1 MKKVKKIITGFL
13 TVFLFMAMVLP
24 MTTVKAS
31 EEKEVAEKRMY
42 TVTFRAGNVA
52 SFDTD
57 KITVSDG
64 MEVTK
69 NYIKVKVAKGD
80 TLALTVPDWESD
92 ARLTS
97 WFSNCLHYEKEAA
110 YGLKAFSGVVGTAVE
125 RNTEYVLDYKRLINP
140 VSYTVSFVDSQ
151 TKEQI
156 AAPQIIYGNAE
167 ETITVL
173 PVTVSDYTPTESR
186 KTLKLEKG
194 KENTATFEYCYTGTV
209 ETITST
215 VTNVVPG
222 TTRTETVVNEV
233 EETVIVPGTA
243 QPSGFTANVVNN
255 ASNTANNRANG
266 GGNALN
272 TPAGNIANNVADN
285 SANNAAD
292 NAVNAP
298 ADENEDQTV
307 DDGNVEIP
315 EEQTPLVDGDENDGV
330 VDIEESVTPLANTAE
345 DESTVSGD
353 VDGKDADLA
362 AQEIDAASV
371 PVAVPVIGG
380 IAAVFVVGLIVFLI
394 YKNRKRSK

>member
-13 TVFLFMAMVLP
+13 MVFIFMAMVLP

-31 EEKEVAEKRMY
+31 EEKEVVEKRMY
-42 TVTFRAGNVA
+42 TVTFRAGNIA
-52 SFDTD
+52 CFDID
-57 KITVSDG
+57 KITVSEG

-80 TLALTVPDWESD
+80 TLAFTVPGWESD
-92 ARLTS
+92 AGLTS

-125 RNTEYVLDYKRLINP
+125 RNTEYVLDYKRLIDP
-140 VSYTVSFVDSQ
+140 VSYTVSFIDSQ

-167 ETITVL
+167 ETIMVT
-173 PVTVSDYTPTESR
+173 PVTVSDYTPTESS
-186 KTLKLEKG
+186 KIIKLEKG
-194 KENTATFEYCYTGTV
+194 KENTATFEYRYTGAV

-222 TTRTETVVNEV
+222 TTRTETVVSEV
-233 EETVIVPGTA
+233 EETVIVPGTS
-243 QPSGFTANVVNN
+243 QPTGFTANVVNN
-255 ASNTANNRANG
+255 ASNAVNAPV
-266 GGNALN
+266 GN
-272 TPAGNIANNVADN
+272 TANNVADN
-285 SANNAAD
+285 NANNAAD

-298 ADENEDQTV
+298 ADDNEDQTV
-307 DDGNVEIP
+307 DDSNVEIP

-330 VDIEESVTPLANTAE
+330 VDIEESETPLSNTAE

-353 VDGKDADLA
+353 VDGNDADLA

-380 IAAVFVVGLIVFLI
+380 IAAVFIGGLIAFLV

>member
-13 TVFLFMAMVLP
+13 TVFIFMALVLP

-31 EEKEVAEKRMY
+31 EEKEVVEKRMY
-42 TVTFRAGNVA
+42 TVTFRAGNIA
-52 SFDTD
+52 CFDID
-57 KITVSDG
+57 KITVSEG

-80 TLALTVPDWESD
+80 TLAFTVPGWESD

-125 RNTEYVLDYKRLINP
+125 RNTEYVLDYRRLIDP
-140 VSYTVSFVDSQ
+140 VSYTVSFIDSQ

-167 ETITVL
+167 ETIMVT
-173 PVTVSDYTPTESR
+173 PVTVSDYTPTESS
-186 KTLKLEKG
+186 KIIKLEKG
-194 KENTATFEYCYTGTV
+194 KENTATFEYRYTGAV

-222 TTRTETVVNEV
+222 TTRTETVVSEV
-233 EETVIVPGTA
+233 EETVIVPGTS
-243 QPSGFTANVVNN
+243 QPTGFTANVVNN
-255 ASNTANNRANG
+255 ASNAVNAPV
-266 GGNALN
+266 GN
-272 TPAGNIANNVADN
+272 TANNVADN
-285 SANNAAD
+285 NANNAAD

-298 ADENEDQTV
+298 ADDNEDQTV
-307 DDGNVEIP
+307 DDSNVEIP

-330 VDIEESVTPLANTAE
+330 VDIEESETPLSNTAE

-353 VDGKDADLA
+353 VDGNDADLA

-380 IAAVFVVGLIVFLI
+380 IAAVFIAGLIAFLV

>member
-13 TVFLFMAMVLP
+13 MVFIFMAMVLP

-42 TVTFRAGNVA
+42 TVIFRAGNVA
-52 SFDTD
+52 SIDTD

-80 TLALTVPDWESD
+80 TLAFTVPGWESD
-92 ARLTS
+92 AGLTS
-97 WFSNCLHYEKEAA
+97 WFSNCLHYEKEAV
-110 YGLKAFSGVVGTAVE
+110 YGLKAFSGIVGTAVE
-125 RNTEYVLDYKRLINP
+125 RNTEYVLDYKRLIDP
-140 VSYTVSFVDSQ
+140 VSYTVSFIDSK

-156 AAPQIIYGNAE
+156 ATPQIIYGNAE
-167 ETITVL
+167 ETIMVT
-173 PVTVSDYTPTESR
+173 PVTVSDYTPTESS

-194 KENTATFEYCYTGTV
+194 KANTATFEYRYIGSV
-209 ETITST
+209 EMITST

-243 QPSGFTANVVNN
+243 RQTGFTANVVNN
-255 ASNTANNRANG
+255 ASNAV
-266 GGNALN
+266 NA
-272 TPAGNIANNVADN
+272 PVGNIANNVADN
-285 SANNAAD
+285 NANNAAD

-298 ADENEDQTV
+298 ADDNEDQTV
-307 DDGNVEIP
+307 DDSNVEIP
-315 EEQTPLVDGDENDGV
+315 EEQTPLVDGDGNDGV
-330 VDIEESVTPLANTAE
+330 VDIEESETPLANTAE
-345 DESTVSGD
+345 DENTVSGD
-353 VDGKDADLA
+353 VDGNDADLA
-362 AQEIDAASV
+362 AQEKDAASV

-380 IAAVFVVGLIVFLI
+380 IAAVFIAALIAFLV

>member
-13 TVFLFMAMVLP
+13 TVFIFMALVLP

-31 EEKEVAEKRMY
+31 EEKEVVEKRMY
-42 TVTFRAGNVA
+42 TVTFRAGNIA
-52 SFDTD
+52 CFDID
-57 KITVSDG
+57 KITVSEG

-80 TLALTVPDWESD
+80 TLAFTVPGWESD

-110 YGLKAFSGVVGTAVE
+110 YGLKAFNGVVGTAVE
-125 RNTEYVLDYKRLINP
+125 RNTEYVLDYKRLIDP
-140 VSYTVSFVDSQ
+140 VSYTVSFIDSQ

-156 AAPQIIYGNAE
+156 AAPQITYGNAE
-167 ETITVL
+167 ETITVI
-173 PVTVSDYTPTESR
+173 PVTVPDYTPTESS
-186 KTLKLEKG
+186 KIIKLEKG
-194 KENTATFEYCYTGTV
+194 KGNTATFEYRYTGAV

-233 EETVIVPGTA
+233 EETVIVPGTS
-243 QPSGFTANVVNN
+243 QPTGFTANVVNN
-255 ASNTANNRANG
+255 ASNAVNAPV
-266 GGNALN
+266 GN
-272 TPAGNIANNVADN
+272 T
-285 SANNAAD
+285 ANNAAD

-298 ADENEDQTV
+298 ADDNEDQTV
-307 DDGNVEIP
+307 DDSNVEIP
-315 EEQTPLVDGDENDGV
+315 EEQTPLVDGDGNDGA
-330 VDIEESVTPLANTAE
+330 VDIEESETPLANTAE
-345 DESTVSGD
+345 DASTASGD
-353 VDGKDADLA
+353 VNGNDADLA

-380 IAAVFVVGLIVFLI
+380 ITAVFVVGLIVFLI
-394 YKNRKRSK
+394 YKNRKKSK

>member
-13 TVFLFMAMVLP
+13 TVFIFMALVLP

-31 EEKEVAEKRMY
+31 EEKEVVEKRMY
-42 TVTFRAGNVA
+42 TVTFRAGNIA
-52 SFDTD
+52 CFDID
-57 KITVSDG
+57 KITVSEG

-80 TLALTVPDWESD
+80 TLAFTVPGWESD

-110 YGLKAFSGVVGTAVE
+110 YGLKAFNGVVGTVVE
-125 RNTEYVLDYKRLINP
+125 RNTEYVLDYKRLIDP
-140 VSYTVSFVDSQ
+140 VSYTVSFIDSQ

-156 AAPQIIYGNAE
+156 AAPQITYGNAE
-167 ETITVL
+167 ETITVI
-173 PVTVSDYTPTESR
+173 PVTVPDYTPTESS
-186 KTLKLEKG
+186 KIIKLEKG
-194 KENTATFEYCYTGTV
+194 KENTATFEYRYTGAV

-233 EETVIVPGTA
+233 EETVIVLGTS
-243 QPSGFTANVVNN
+243 QPTGFTANVVNN
-255 ASNTANNRANG
+255 ASNAVNAPV
-266 GGNALN
+266 GN
-272 TPAGNIANNVADN
+272 T
-285 SANNAAD
+285 ANNAAD

-298 ADENEDQTV
+298 ADDNEDQTV
-307 DDGNVEIP
+307 DDSNVEIP
-315 EEQTPLVDGDENDGV
+315 EEQTPLVDGDGNDGA
-330 VDIEESVTPLANTAE
+330 VDIEESETPLANTAE
-345 DESTVSGD
+345 DASTASGD
-353 VDGKDADLA
+353 VNGNDADLA
-362 AQEIDAASV
+362 AQEIDAAYV

-380 IAAVFVVGLIVFLI
+380 IAAVFIAGLIAFLV

>member
-13 TVFLFMAMVLP
+13 TVFIFMALVLP

-31 EEKEVAEKRMY
+31 EEKEAVGKRMY
-42 TVTFRAGNVA
+42 TVTFRAGNIA
-52 SFDTD
+52 CFDID
-57 KITVSDG
+57 KITVSEG

-69 NYIKVKVAKGD
+69 NYIKVKVVKGD
-80 TLALTVPDWESD
+80 TLAFTVPGWESD

-110 YGLKAFSGVVGTAVE
+110 YGLKAFNGVVGTAVE

-140 VSYTVSFVDSQ
+140 VSYTVSFIDSQ

-156 AAPQIIYGNAE
+156 AAPQITYGNAE
-167 ETITVL
+167 ETITVI
-173 PVTVSDYTPTESR
+173 PVTVPDYTPTESS
-186 KTLKLEKG
+186 KIIKLEKG
-194 KENTATFEYCYTGTV
+194 KENTATFEYRYTGAV

-233 EETVIVPGTA
+233 EETVIVPGTS
-243 QPSGFTANVVNN
+243 QPTGFTANVVNN
-255 ASNTANNRANG
+255 ASNAVNAPV
-266 GGNALN
+266 GN
-272 TPAGNIANNVADN
+272 T
-285 SANNAAD
+285 ANNAAD

-298 ADENEDQTV
+298 ADDNEDQTV
-307 DDGNVEIP
+307 DDSNVEIP
-315 EEQTPLVDGDENDGV
+315 EEQTPLVDGDGNDGA
-330 VDIEESVTPLANTAE
+330 VDIEESETPLANTAE
-345 DESTVSGD
+345 DASTASGD
-353 VDGKDADLA
+353 VNGNDADLA

-380 IAAVFVVGLIVFLI
+380 ITAVFVVGLIVFLI
-394 YKNRKRSK
+394 YKNRKKSK

>member
-42 TVTFRAGNVA
+42 TVTFRAGNIA
-52 SFDTD
+52 CFDTD

-80 TLALTVPDWESD
+80 TLAFTVPDWESD

-110 YGLKAFSGVVGTAVE
+110 YGLKAFNGVVGTAVE
-125 RNTEYVLDYKRLINP
+125 RNTEYVLDYKRLIDP
-140 VSYTVSFVDSQ
+140 VSYTVSFIDSQ

-156 AAPQIIYGNAE
+156 ATPQIIYGNAE
-167 ETITVL
+167 ETITVI
-173 PVTVSDYTPTESR
+173 PVTVSDYTPTESS
-186 KTLKLEKG
+186 KIIKLEKG
-194 KENTATFEYCYTGTV
+194 KENTATFEYRYTGAV

-233 EETVIVPGTA
+233 EETVIVPGTS
-243 QPSGFTANVVNN
+243 QPTGFTANVVNN
-255 ASNTANNRANG
+255 ASNAVNAPV
-266 GGNALN
+266 GN
-272 TPAGNIANNVADN
+272 TANNVADN
-285 SANNAAD
+285 NANNAAD

-298 ADENEDQTV
+298 ADDNEDQTV
-307 DDGNVEIP
+307 DDSNVEIP
-315 EEQTPLVDGDENDGV
+315 EEQTPLVDGDGNDGV
-330 VDIEESVTPLANTAE
+330 VDIEESETPLANTAE
-345 DESTVSGD
+345 DASTASGD
-353 VDGKDADLA
+353 VDGNDADLA

-380 IAAVFVVGLIVFLI
+380 ITAVFVVGLIVFLI
-394 YKNRKRSK
+394 YKNRKKSK

>member
-13 TVFLFMAMVLP
+13 MVFIFMALVLP

-31 EEKEVAEKRMY
+31 EEKEAVEKRMY

-80 TLALTVPDWESD
+80 TLAFTVPGWESD

-125 RNTEYVLDYKRLINP
+125 RNTEYVLDYKRLIDP
-140 VSYTVSFVDSQ
+140 VSYTVSFIDSQ

-167 ETITVL
+167 ETIMVT
-173 PVTVSDYTPTESR
+173 PVTVSDYTPTESS
-186 KTLKLEKG
+186 KIIKLEKG
-194 KENTATFEYCYTGTV
+194 KENTATFEYRYTGAV

-222 TTRTETVVNEV
+222 TTRTETVVSEV
-233 EETVIVPGTA
+233 EETVIVPGTS
-243 QPSGFTANVVNN
+243 QPTGFTANVVNN
-255 ASNTANNRANG
+255 ASNAVNAPV
-266 GGNALN
+266 GN
-272 TPAGNIANNVADN
+272 TANNVADN
-285 SANNAAD
+285 NANNAAD

-298 ADENEDQTV
+298 ADDNEDQTV
-307 DDGNVEIP
+307 DDSNVEIP

-330 VDIEESVTPLANTAE
+330 VDIEESETPLSNTAE

-353 VDGKDADLA
+353 VDGNDADLA

-380 IAAVFVVGLIVFLI
+380 IAAVFIGGLIAFLV

>member
-13 TVFLFMAMVLP
+13 TVFIFMALVLP

-31 EEKEVAEKRMY
+31 EKKEAVEKRMY
-42 TVTFRAGNVA
+42 TVTFRAGNIA
-52 SFDTD
+52 CFDID
-57 KITVSDG
+57 KITVSEG

-80 TLALTVPDWESD
+80 TLAFTVPGWESD
-92 ARLTS
+92 AGLTS

-110 YGLKAFSGVVGTAVE
+110 YGLKDFNGVVGTAVE
-125 RNTEYVLDYKRLINP
+125 RNTEYVLDYKRLIDP
-140 VSYTVSFVDSQ
+140 VSYTVSFIDSQ

-156 AAPQIIYGNAE
+156 ATPQIIYGNAE
-167 ETITVL
+167 ETITVI
-173 PVTVSDYTPTESR
+173 PVTVSDYTPTESS
-186 KTLKLEKG
+186 KIIKLEKG
-194 KENTATFEYCYTGTV
+194 KENTATFEYRYTGAV

-233 EETVIVPGTA
+233 EETVIVPGTS
-243 QPSGFTANVVNN
+243 QPTGFTANVVNN
-255 ASNTANNRANG
+255 ASNAVNAPV
-266 GGNALN
+266 GN
-272 TPAGNIANNVADN
+272 TANNVADN
-285 SANNAAD
+285 NANNAAD

-298 ADENEDQTV
+298 ADDNEDQTV
-307 DDGNVEIP
+307 DDSNVEIP
-315 EEQTPLVDGDENDGV
+315 EEQTPLVDGDGNDGV
-330 VDIEESVTPLANTAE
+330 VDIEESETPLSNTAE

-380 IAAVFVVGLIVFLI
+380 ITAVFVVGLIVFLI
-394 YKNRKRSK
+394 YKNRKKSK

>member
-13 TVFLFMAMVLP
+13 TVFFFMALVLP

-31 EEKEVAEKRMY
+31 EEKEAVEKRMY
-42 TVTFRAGNVA
+42 TVTFRAGNIA
-52 SFDTD
+52 CFDID
-57 KITVSDG
+57 KITVSEG

-80 TLALTVPDWESD
+80 TLAFTVPGWESD

-110 YGLKAFSGVVGTAVE
+110 YGLKAFNGVVGTAVE
-125 RNTEYVLDYKRLINP
+125 RNTEYVLDYKRLIDP
-140 VSYTVSFVDSQ
+140 VSYTVSFIDSQ

-156 AAPQIIYGNAE
+156 AAPQITYGNAE
-167 ETITVL
+167 ETITVI
-173 PVTVSDYTPTESR
+173 PVTVPDYTPVESS
-186 KTLKLEKG
+186 KIIKLEKG
-194 KENTATFEYCYTGTV
+194 KENTAAFEYRYTGAV

-222 TTRTETVVNEV
+222 TTRTETVVSEV
-233 EETVIVPGTA
+233 EKMVIVPGAA
-243 QPSGFTANVVNN
+243 QPSGVTANVVNN
-255 ASNTANNRANG
+255 ASNTADNRVNG
-266 GGNALN
+266 GGNTAD
-272 TPAGNIANNVADN
+272 TPAGNPVDNSTNNEVDNVA
-285 SANNAAD
+285 
-292 NAVNAP
+292 NAP
-298 ADENEDQTV
+298 ADENEDQTA
-307 DDGNVEIP
+307 DEGNIEIP
-315 EEQTPLVDGDENDGV
+315 EEQ
-330 VDIEESVTPLANTAE
+330 TPLANTAE

-362 AQEIDAASV
+362 AQEIDVASV

-380 IAAVFVVGLIVFLI
+380 IAAVFIAGLIVFLV

>member
-13 TVFLFMAMVLP
+13 MVFIFMAMVLP

-52 SFDTD
+52 SIDTD

-80 TLALTVPDWESD
+80 TLAFTVPGWESD
-92 ARLTS
+92 AGLTS
-97 WFSNCLHYEKEAA
+97 WFSNCLHYEKEAV
-110 YGLKAFSGVVGTAVE
+110 YGLKAFSGIVGTAVE
-125 RNTEYVLDYKRLINP
+125 RNTEYVLDYKRLIDP
-140 VSYTVSFVDSQ
+140 VSYTVSFIDSK

-156 AAPQIIYGNAE
+156 ATPQIIYGNAE
-167 ETITVL
+167 ETIMVT
-173 PVTVSDYTPTESR
+173 PVTVSDYTPTESS

-194 KENTATFEYCYTGTV
+194 KANTATFEYRYIGSV
-209 ETITST
+209 EMITST

-243 QPSGFTANVVNN
+243 RQTGFTANVVNN
-255 ASNTANNRANG
+255 ASNAVNAPV
-266 GGNALN
+266 GN
-272 TPAGNIANNVADN
+272 TANNVADN
-285 SANNAAD
+285 NANNAAD

-298 ADENEDQTV
+298 ADDNEDQTV
-307 DDGNVEIP
+307 DDSNVEIP
-315 EEQTPLVDGDENDGV
+315 EEQTPLVDGDGNDGV
-330 VDIEESVTPLANTAE
+330 VDIEESETPLANTAE
-345 DESTVSGD
+345 DENTVSGD
-353 VDGKDADLA
+353 VDGNDADLA
-362 AQEIDAASV
+362 AQEKDAASV

-380 IAAVFVVGLIVFLI
+380 IAAVFIAALIAFLV

>member
-13 TVFLFMAMVLP
+13 TVFIFMALVLP

-31 EEKEVAEKRMY
+31 EEKEAVEKRMY
-42 TVTFRAGNVA
+42 TVTFRAGNIA
-52 SFDTD
+52 CFDID
-57 KITVSDG
+57 KITVSEG

-80 TLALTVPDWESD
+80 TLAFTVPGWESD

-110 YGLKAFSGVVGTAVE
+110 YGLKAFNGVVGTAVE
-125 RNTEYVLDYKRLINP
+125 RNTEYVLDYKRLIDP
-140 VSYTVSFVDSQ
+140 VSYTVSFIDSQ

-156 AAPQIIYGNAE
+156 AAPQITYGNAE
-167 ETITVL
+167 ETITVI
-173 PVTVSDYTPTESR
+173 PVTVPDYTPVESS
-186 KTLKLEKG
+186 KIIKLEKG
-194 KENTATFEYCYTGTV
+194 KENTATFEYRYTGAV

-233 EETVIVPGTA
+233 EETVIVPGTS
-243 QPSGFTANVVNN
+243 QPTGFTANVVNN
-255 ASNTANNRANG
+255 ASNAVNAPV
-266 GGNALN
+266 GN
-272 TPAGNIANNVADN
+272 TANNVADN
-285 SANNAAD
+285 NANNAS

-298 ADENEDQTV
+298 ADDNEDQTV
-307 DDGNVEIP
+307 DDSNVEIP
-315 EEQTPLVDGDENDGV
+315 EEQTPLVDGDGNDGV
-330 VDIEESVTPLANTAE
+330 VAIEESETPLANTAE
-345 DESTVSGD
+345 DASTASGD
-353 VDGKDADLA
+353 VNGKDADLA

-380 IAAVFVVGLIVFLI
+380 ITAVFVVGLIVFLI
-394 YKNRKRSK
+394 YKNRKKSK

>member
-42 TVTFRAGNVA
+42 TVTFRAGNIA
-52 SFDTD
+52 CFDTD

-80 TLALTVPDWESD
+80 TLAFTVPDWESD

-110 YGLKAFSGVVGTAVE
+110 YGLKAFNGVVGTAVE
-125 RNTEYVLDYKRLINP
+125 RNTEYVLDYKRLIDP
-140 VSYTVSFVDSQ
+140 VSYTVSFIDSQ

-156 AAPQIIYGNAE
+156 ATPQIIYGNAE
-167 ETITVL
+167 ETITVI
-173 PVTVSDYTPTESR
+173 PVTVSDYTPTESS

-194 KENTATFEYCYTGTV
+194 KENAATFEYHYTGAV

-233 EETVIVPGTA
+233 EETVIVPGTS
-243 QPSGFTANVVNN
+243 QPTGFTANVVNN
-255 ASNTANNRANG
+255 ASNAVNAPV
-266 GGNALN
+266 GN
-272 TPAGNIANNVADN
+272 TANNVADN
-285 SANNAAD
+285 NANNAAD

-298 ADENEDQTV
+298 ADDNEDQTV
-307 DDGNVEIP
+307 DDSNVEIP
-315 EEQTPLVDGDENDGV
+315 EEQTPLVDGDGNDGV
-330 VDIEESVTPLANTAE
+330 VDIEESETPLANTAE
-345 DESTVSGD
+345 DENTVSGD
-353 VDGKDADLA
+353 VDGNDADLA

-380 IAAVFVVGLIVFLI
+380 IAAVFIAGLIAFLV

>member
-13 TVFLFMAMVLP
+13 MVFIFMAMVLP

-52 SFDTD
+52 SIDTD

-80 TLALTVPDWESD
+80 TLAFTVPGWESD
-92 ARLTS
+92 AGLTS

-110 YGLKAFSGVVGTAVE
+110 YGLKAFSGIVGTAVE
-125 RNTEYVLDYKRLINP
+125 RNTEYVLDYKRLIDP
-140 VSYTVSFVDSQ
+140 VSYTVSFIDSK

-156 AAPQIIYGNAE
+156 ATPQIIYGNAE
-167 ETITVL
+167 ETIMVT
-173 PVTVSDYTPTESR
+173 PVTVSDYTPTESS

-194 KENTATFEYCYTGTV
+194 KANTATFEYRYIGSV

-243 QPSGFTANVVNN
+243 RQTGFTANVVNN
-255 ASNTANNRANG
+255 ASNAVNAPV
-266 GGNALN
+266 GN
-272 TPAGNIANNVADN
+272 TANNVADN
-285 SANNAAD
+285 NANNAAD

-298 ADENEDQTV
+298 ADDNEDQTV
-307 DDGNVEIP
+307 DDSNVEIP
-315 EEQTPLVDGDENDGV
+315 EEQTPLVDGDGNDGV
-330 VDIEESVTPLANTAE
+330 VDIEESETPLANTAE
-345 DESTVSGD
+345 DENTVSGD
-353 VDGKDADLA
+353 VDGNDADLA

-380 IAAVFVVGLIVFLI
+380 ITAVFIAGLIAFLV

>member
-13 TVFLFMAMVLP
+13 MVFIFMAMVLP

-31 EEKEVAEKRMY
+31 EEKEAVEKRMY

-52 SFDTD
+52 SFDID

-80 TLALTVPDWESD
+80 TLAFTVPGWESD
-92 ARLTS
+92 AGLTS

-125 RNTEYVLDYKRLINP
+125 RNTEYVLDYKRLIDP
-140 VSYTVSFVDSQ
+140 VSYTVSFIDSQ

-156 AAPQIIYGNAE
+156 AAPQITYGNAE
-167 ETITVL
+167 ETITVI
-173 PVTVSDYTPTESR
+173 PVTVPDYTPVESS
-186 KTLKLEKG
+186 KIIKLEKG
-194 KENTATFEYCYTGTV
+194 KENTATFEYRYTGAV

-233 EETVIVPGTA
+233 EETVIVPGTS
-243 QPSGFTANVVNN
+243 QPTGFTANVVNN
-255 ASNTANNRANG
+255 ASNAVNAPV
-266 GGNALN
+266 GN
-272 TPAGNIANNVADN
+272 TANNVADN
-285 SANNAAD
+285 NANNAAD

-298 ADENEDQTV
+298 ADDNEDQNV
-307 DDGNVEIP
+307 DNGNVEIP

-330 VDIEESVTPLANTAE
+330 VDIEESETPLSNTAE

-353 VDGKDADLA
+353 VDGNDADLA

-380 IAAVFVVGLIVFLI
+380 IAAVFIAGLIAFLV

>member
-13 TVFLFMAMVLP
+13 TVFIFMALVLP

-31 EEKEVAEKRMY
+31 EEKEVVEKRMY
-42 TVTFRAGNVA
+42 TVTFRAGNIA
-52 SFDTD
+52 CFDID
-57 KITVSDG
+57 KITVSEG

-80 TLALTVPDWESD
+80 TLAFTVPSWESD

-110 YGLKAFSGVVGTAVE
+110 YGLKAFNGVVGTVVE
-125 RNTEYVLDYKRLINP
+125 RNTEYVLDYKRLIDP
-140 VSYTVSFVDSQ
+140 VSYTVSFIDSQ

-156 AAPQIIYGNAE
+156 AAPQITYGNAE
-167 ETITVL
+167 ETITVI
-173 PVTVSDYTPTESR
+173 PVTVPDYTPTESS
-186 KTLKLEKG
+186 KIIKLEKG
-194 KENTATFEYCYTGTV
+194 KENTATFEYRYTGAV

-233 EETVIVPGTA
+233 EETVIVPGTS
-243 QPSGFTANVVNN
+243 QPTGFTANVVNN
-255 ASNTANNRANG
+255 ASNAVNAPV
-266 GGNALN
+266 GN
-272 TPAGNIANNVADN
+272 T
-285 SANNAAD
+285 ANNAAD

-298 ADENEDQTV
+298 ADDNEDQTV
-307 DDGNVEIP
+307 DDSNVEIP
-315 EEQTPLVDGDENDGV
+315 EEQTPLVDGDGNDGA
-330 VDIEESVTPLANTAE
+330 VDIEESETPLANTAE
-345 DESTVSGD
+345 DASTASGD
-353 VDGKDADLA
+353 VNGNDADLA

-380 IAAVFVVGLIVFLI
+380 ITAVFVVGLIVFLI
-394 YKNRKRSK
+394 YKNRKKSK

>member
-13 TVFLFMAMVLP
+13 TVFIFMALVLP

-31 EEKEVAEKRMY
+31 EKKEAVEKRMY
-42 TVTFRAGNVA
+42 TVTFRAGNIA
-52 SFDTD
+52 CFDID
-57 KITVSDG
+57 KITVSEG

-80 TLALTVPDWESD
+80 TLAFTVPGWESD

-110 YGLKAFSGVVGTAVE
+110 YGLKDFNDVVGTAVE
-125 RNTEYVLDYKRLINP
+125 RNTEYVLDYKRLIDP
-140 VSYTVSFVDSQ
+140 VSYTVSFIDSQ

-156 AAPQIIYGNAE
+156 AAPQITYGNAW
-167 ETITVL
+167 ETITVI
-173 PVTVSDYTPTESR
+173 PVTVPDYTPVESS
-186 KTLKLEKG
+186 KIIKLEKG
-194 KENTATFEYCYTGTV
+194 KENTATFEYRYTGAV

-233 EETVIVPGTA
+233 EETVIVPGTS
-243 QPSGFTANVVNN
+243 QPTGFTANVVNN
-255 ASNTANNRANG
+255 ASNAVNAPV
-266 GGNALN
+266 GN
-272 TPAGNIANNVADN
+272 TANNVADN
-285 SANNAAD
+285 NANNAAD

-298 ADENEDQTV
+298 ADDNEDQTV
-307 DDGNVEIP
+307 DDSNVEIP
-315 EEQTPLVDGDENDGV
+315 EEQTPLVDGDGNDGV
-330 VDIEESVTPLANTAE
+330 VDIEESETPLANTAE

-380 IAAVFVVGLIVFLI
+380 IAAVFIAGLIAFLV

>member
-13 TVFLFMAMVLP
+13 MVFIFMAMVLP

-52 SFDTD
+52 SIDTD

-80 TLALTVPDWESD
+80 TLAFTVPGWESD
-92 ARLTS
+92 AGLTA

-110 YGLKAFSGVVGTAVE
+110 YGLKAFSGIVGTVVE
-125 RNTEYVLDYKRLINP
+125 RNTEYVLDYKRLIDP
-140 VSYTVSFVDSQ
+140 VSYTVSFIDSK

-156 AAPQIIYGNAE
+156 ATPQIIYGNAE
-167 ETITVL
+167 ETIMVT
-173 PVTVSDYTPTESR
+173 PVTVSDYTPTESS

-194 KENTATFEYCYTGTV
+194 KANTATFEYRYIGSV

-243 QPSGFTANVVNN
+243 RQTGFTANVVNN
-255 ASNTANNRANG
+255 ASNAVNAPV
-266 GGNALN
+266 GN
-272 TPAGNIANNVADN
+272 TANNVADN
-285 SANNAAD
+285 NANNAAD

-298 ADENEDQTV
+298 ADDNEDQTV
-307 DDGNVEIP
+307 DDSNVEIP
-315 EEQTPLVDGDENDGV
+315 EEQTPLVDGDGNDGV
-330 VDIEESVTPLANTAE
+330 VDIEESETPLANTAE
-345 DESTVSGD
+345 DENTVSGD
-353 VDGKDADLA
+353 VDGNDADLA

-380 IAAVFVVGLIVFLI
+380 IAAVFIAGLIAFLV

>member
-13 TVFLFMAMVLP
+13 TVFIFMALVLP

-31 EEKEVAEKRMY
+31 EEKEVVEKRMY
-42 TVTFRAGNVA
+42 TVTFRAGNIA
-52 SFDTD
+52 CFDID
-57 KITVSDG
+57 KITVSEG

-80 TLALTVPDWESD
+80 TLAFTVPGWESD

-125 RNTEYVLDYKRLINP
+125 RNTEYVLDYRRLIDP
-140 VSYTVSFVDSQ
+140 VSYTVSFIDSQ

-167 ETITVL
+167 ETIMVT
-173 PVTVSDYTPTESR
+173 PVTVSDYTPTESS
-186 KTLKLEKG
+186 KIIKLEKG
-194 KENTATFEYCYTGTV
+194 KENTATFEYRYTGAV

-222 TTRTETVVNEV
+222 TTRTETVVSEV
-233 EETVIVPGTA
+233 EETVIIPGAA
-243 QPSGFTANVVNN
+243 QPSGVTANVVNN
-255 ASNTANNRANG
+255 ASNTADNRANG
-266 GGNALN
+266 GGNAAD
-272 TPAGNIANNVADN
+272 TPAGNPVDDSTNNEVDNVA
-285 SANNAAD
+285 NAL
-292 NAVNAP
+292 
-298 ADENEDQTV
+298 ADENEDQTA
-307 DDGNVEIP
+307 DEGNIEIP
-315 EEQTPLVDGDENDGV
+315 EEQ
-330 VDIEESVTPLANTAE
+330 TPLANTAE

-380 IAAVFVVGLIVFLI
+380 IAAVFIAGLIAFLV

>member
-1 MKKVKKIITGFL
+1 MKKVKKRITGFL
-13 TVFLFMAMVLP
+13 TVFIFMALVLP

-57 KITVSDG
+57 KITVSEG

-80 TLALTVPDWESD
+80 TLDFTVPGWESD
-92 ARLTS
+92 ARMTS

-110 YGLKAFSGVVGTAVE
+110 YGLKAFNGVVGTAVE
-125 RNTEYVLDYKRLINP
+125 RNTEYVLDYKRLIDP
-140 VSYTVSFVDSQ
+140 VSYTVSFIDSQ

-156 AAPQIIYGNAE
+156 ATPQIIYGNAE
-167 ETITVL
+167 EIIMVT
-173 PVTVSDYTPTESR
+173 PVTVSDYTPTESS
-186 KTLKLEKG
+186 KTIKLEKG
-194 KENTATFEYCYTGTV
+194 KGNTATFEYRYTGAV

-233 EETVIVPGTA
+233 EETVIVPGTS
-243 QPSGFTANVVNN
+243 QPTGFTANVVNN
-255 ASNTANNRANG
+255 ASNAVNAPV
-266 GGNALN
+266 GN
-272 TPAGNIANNVADN
+272 TANNVADN
-285 SANNAAD
+285 NANNAAD

-298 ADENEDQTV
+298 ADDNEDQTV
-307 DDGNVEIP
+307 DDSNVEIP
-315 EEQTPLVDGDENDGV
+315 EEQTPLVDGDGNDGV
-330 VDIEESVTPLANTAE
+330 VDIEESETPLANTAE

-380 IAAVFVVGLIVFLI
+380 IAAVFIAGLIAFLV

>member
-13 TVFLFMAMVLP
+13 TVFIFMALVLP

-31 EEKEVAEKRMY
+31 EEKEVVEKRMY
-42 TVTFRAGNVA
+42 TVTFRAGNIA
-52 SFDTD
+52 CFDID
-57 KITVSDG
+57 KITVSEG

-80 TLALTVPDWESD
+80 TLAFTVPGWESD

-110 YGLKAFSGVVGTAVE
+110 YGLKAFNGVVGTVVE
-125 RNTEYVLDYKRLINP
+125 RNTEYVLDYKRLIDP
-140 VSYTVSFVDSQ
+140 VSYTVSFIDSQ

-156 AAPQIIYGNAE
+156 AAPQITYGNAE
-167 ETITVL
+167 ETITVI
-173 PVTVSDYTPTESR
+173 PVTVPDYTPTESS
-186 KTLKLEKG
+186 KIIKLEKG
-194 KENTATFEYCYTGTV
+194 KENTATFEYRYTGAV

-233 EETVIVPGTA
+233 EETVIVPGTS
-243 QPSGFTANVVNN
+243 QPTGFTANVVNN
-255 ASNTANNRANG
+255 ASNAVNAPV
-266 GGNALN
+266 GN
-272 TPAGNIANNVADN
+272 T
-285 SANNAAD
+285 ANNAAD

-298 ADENEDQTV
+298 ADDNEDQTV
-307 DDGNVEIP
+307 DDSNVEIP
-315 EEQTPLVDGDENDGV
+315 EEQTPLVDGDGNVGA
-330 VDIEESVTPLANTAE
+330 VDIEESETPLANTAE
-345 DESTVSGD
+345 DASTASGD
-353 VDGKDADLA
+353 VNGNDADLA

-380 IAAVFVVGLIVFLI
+380 ITAVFVVGLIVFLI
-394 YKNRKRSK
+394 YKNRKKSK

>member
-13 TVFLFMAMVLP
+13 TVFIFMALVLP

-31 EEKEVAEKRMY
+31 EEKEAVEKRMY

-80 TLALTVPDWESD
+80 TLAFTVPGWESD
-92 ARLTS
+92 AGLTS

-110 YGLKAFSGVVGTAVE
+110 YGLKAFSSVVGTAVE
-125 RNTEYVLDYKRLINP
+125 RNTEYVLDYKRLIDP
-140 VSYTVSFVDSQ
+140 VSYTVSFIDSQ

-156 AAPQIIYGNAE
+156 AAPQITYGNAE
-167 ETITVL
+167 ETITVI
-173 PVTVSDYTPTESR
+173 PVTVPDYTPVESS
-186 KTLKLEKG
+186 KIIKLEKG
-194 KENTATFEYCYTGTV
+194 KENTATFEYRYTGAV

-222 TTRTETVVNEV
+222 TTRTETVVSEV
-233 EETVIVPGTA
+233 EETVIVPGTS
-243 QPSGFTANVVNN
+243 QPTGFTANVVNN
-255 ASNTANNRANG
+255 ASNAVNAPV
-266 GGNALN
+266 GN
-272 TPAGNIANNVADN
+272 TANNVADN
-285 SANNAAD
+285 NANNAAD

-298 ADENEDQTV
+298 ADDNEDQTV
-307 DDGNVEIP
+307 DDSNVEIP

-330 VDIEESVTPLANTAE
+330 VDIEESETPLSNTAE

-353 VDGKDADLA
+353 VDGNDADLA

-380 IAAVFVVGLIVFLI
+380 IAAVFIGGLIAFLV

>member
-1 MKKVKKIITGFL
+1 MKKAKKIITGFL

-80 TLALTVPDWESD
+80 TLAFTVPGWESD

-110 YGLKAFSGVVGTAVE
+110 YGLKAFNGVVGTAVE
-125 RNTEYVLDYKRLINP
+125 RNTEYVLDYKRLIDP
-140 VSYTVSFVDSQ
+140 VSYTVSFIDSQ

-156 AAPQIIYGNAE
+156 ATPRIIYGNAE
-167 ETITVL
+167 ETITVI
-173 PVTVSDYTPTESR
+173 PVTVSDYTPTESS
-186 KTLKLEKG
+186 KIIKLEKG
-194 KENTATFEYCYTGTV
+194 KENTATFEYRYTGAV

-233 EETVIVPGTA
+233 EETVIVPGTS
-243 QPSGFTANVVNN
+243 QPTGFTANVVNN
-255 ASNTANNRANG
+255 ASNAVNAPV
-266 GGNALN
+266 GN
-272 TPAGNIANNVADN
+272 TANNVADN
-285 SANNAAD
+285 NANNAAD

-298 ADENEDQTV
+298 ADDNEDQTV
-307 DDGNVEIP
+307 DDSNVEIP
-315 EEQTPLVDGDENDGV
+315 EGQTPLVDGDGNDGV
-330 VDIEESVTPLANTAE
+330 VDIEESETPLANTAE
-345 DESTVSGD
+345 DENTVSGD
-353 VDGKDADLA
+353 VDENDADLA
-362 AQEIDAASV
+362 AQKIDAASV

-380 IAAVFVVGLIVFLI
+380 ITAVFIAGLIAFLV

>member
-13 TVFLFMAMVLP
+13 MVFIFMAMVLP

-80 TLALTVPDWESD
+80 TLAFTVPGWESD
-92 ARLTS
+92 AGLTS

-140 VSYTVSFVDSQ
+140 VSYTVSFIDSQ

-156 AAPQIIYGNAE
+156 ATPQIIYGNAE
-167 ETITVL
+167 ETIMVT
-173 PVTVSDYTPTESR
+173 PVTVSDHTPTESS
-186 KTLKLEKG
+186 KIIKLEKG
-194 KENTATFEYCYTGTV
+194 KENTATFEYRYTGAV

-222 TTRTETVVNEV
+222 TTRTETVVSEV
-233 EETVIVPGTA
+233 EETVIIPGAA
-243 QPSGFTANVVNN
+243 QPSGVTANVVNN
-255 ASNTANNRANG
+255 ASNAVNAPV
-266 GGNALN
+266 GN
-272 TPAGNIANNVADN
+272 TANNVADN
-285 SANNAAD
+285 NANNAAD

-298 ADENEDQTV
+298 ADDNEDQTV
-307 DDGNVEIP
+307 DDSNVEIP
-315 EEQTPLVDGDENDGV
+315 EEQTPLVDGDGNDGV
-330 VDIEESVTPLANTAE
+330 VDIEESETPLANTAE
-345 DESTVSGD
+345 DASTASGD
-353 VDGKDADLA
+353 VNGNDADLA

-380 IAAVFVVGLIVFLI
+380 ITAVFVVGLIVFLV

>member
-13 TVFLFMAMVLP
+13 MVFIFMAMVLP

-31 EEKEVAEKRMY
+31 EEKEVVEKRMY
-42 TVTFRAGNVA
+42 TVTFRAGNIA
-52 SFDTD
+52 CFDID
-57 KITVSDG
+57 KITVSEG

-80 TLALTVPDWESD
+80 TLAFTVPGWESD

-110 YGLKAFSGVVGTAVE
+110 YGLKAFNGVVGTAVE
-125 RNTEYVLDYKRLINP
+125 RNTEYVLDYKRLIDP
-140 VSYTVSFVDSQ
+140 VSYTVSFIDSQ

-156 AAPQIIYGNAE
+156 AAPQITYGNAE
-167 ETITVL
+167 ETITVI
-173 PVTVSDYTPTESR
+173 PVTVPDYTPTESS
-186 KTLKLEKG
+186 KIIKLEKG
-194 KENTATFEYCYTGTV
+194 KENTATFEYRYTGAV

-233 EETVIVPGTA
+233 EETVIVPGTS
-243 QPSGFTANVVNN
+243 QPTGFTANVVNN
-255 ASNTANNRANG
+255 ASNAVNAPV
-266 GGNALN
+266 GN
-272 TPAGNIANNVADN
+272 TANNVADN
-285 SANNAAD
+285 NANNAAD

-298 ADENEDQTV
+298 ADDNEDQTV
-307 DDGNVEIP
+307 DDSNVEIP
-315 EEQTPLVDGDENDGV
+315 EEQTPLVDGDGNDGV
-330 VDIEESVTPLANTAE
+330 VAIEESETPLANTAE
-345 DESTVSGD
+345 DASTASGD
-353 VDGKDADLA
+353 VNGKDADLA

-380 IAAVFVVGLIVFLI
+380 ITAVFVVGLIVFLI
-394 YKNRKRSK
+394 YKNRKKSK

>member
-13 TVFLFMAMVLP
+13 TVFIFMALVLP

-31 EEKEVAEKRMY
+31 EEKEVVEKRMY
-42 TVTFRAGNVA
+42 TVTFRAGNIA
-52 SFDTD
+52 CFDID
-57 KITVSDG
+57 KITVSEG

-80 TLALTVPDWESD
+80 TLAFTVPGWESD

-110 YGLKAFSGVVGTAVE
+110 YGLKAFNGVVGTVVE
-125 RNTEYVLDYKRLINP
+125 RNTEYVLDYKRLIDP
-140 VSYTVSFVDSQ
+140 VSYTVSFIDSQ

-156 AAPQIIYGNAE
+156 AAPQITYGNAE
-167 ETITVL
+167 ETITVI
-173 PVTVSDYTPTESR
+173 PVTVPDYTPTESS
-186 KTLKLEKG
+186 KIIKLEKG
-194 KENTATFEYCYTGTV
+194 KENTATFEYRYTGAV

-233 EETVIVPGTA
+233 EETVIVPGTS
-243 QPSGFTANVVNN
+243 QPTGFTANVVNN
-255 ASNTANNRANG
+255 ASNAVNAPV
-266 GGNALN
+266 GN
-272 TPAGNIANNVADN
+272 T
-285 SANNAAD
+285 ANNAAD

-298 ADENEDQTV
+298 ADDNEDQTV
-307 DDGNVEIP
+307 DDSNVEIP
-315 EEQTPLVDGDENDGV
+315 EEQTPLVDGDGNDGA
-330 VDIEESVTPLANTAE
+330 VDIEESETPLANTAE
-345 DESTVSGD
+345 DASTASGD
-353 VDGKDADLA
+353 VNGKDADLA

-380 IAAVFVVGLIVFLI
+380 ITAVFVVGLIVFLI
-394 YKNRKRSK
+394 YKNRKKSK

>member
-13 TVFLFMAMVLP
+13 MVFIFMALVLP

-31 EEKEVAEKRMY
+31 EEKEAVEKRMY
-42 TVTFRAGNVA
+42 TVTFRAGNIA
-52 SFDTD
+52 CFDID
-57 KITVSDG
+57 KITVSEG

-80 TLALTVPDWESD
+80 TLAFTVPGWESD

-110 YGLKAFSGVVGTAVE
+110 YGLKAFNGVVGTAVE
-125 RNTEYVLDYKRLINP
+125 RNTEYVLDYKRLIDP
-140 VSYTVSFVDSQ
+140 VSYTVSFIDSQ

-156 AAPQIIYGNAE
+156 AAPQITYGNAE
-167 ETITVL
+167 ETITVI
-173 PVTVSDYTPTESR
+173 PVTVPDYTPTESS
-186 KTLKLEKG
+186 KIIKLEKG
-194 KENTATFEYCYTGTV
+194 KENTATFEYRYTGAV

-222 TTRTETVVNEV
+222 TTRTETVVSEV
-233 EETVIVPGTA
+233 EETVIVPGTS
-243 QPSGFTANVVNN
+243 QPTGFTANVVNN
-255 ASNTANNRANG
+255 ASNAVNAPV
-266 GGNALN
+266 GN
-272 TPAGNIANNVADN
+272 TANNVADN
-285 SANNAAD
+285 NANNAAD

-298 ADENEDQTV
+298 ADDNEDQTV
-307 DDGNVEIP
+307 DDSNVEIP
-315 EEQTPLVDGDENDGV
+315 EEQTPLVDGDGNDGV
-330 VDIEESVTPLANTAE
+330 VDIEESETPLANTAE
-345 DESTVSGD
+345 DASTASGD
-353 VDGKDADLA
+353 VNGNDADLA

-380 IAAVFVVGLIVFLI
+380 ITAVFVVGLIAFLV

>member
-13 TVFLFMAMVLP
+13 TVFIFMALVLP

-31 EEKEVAEKRMY
+31 EEKEVAGKRMY

-80 TLALTVPDWESD
+80 TLAFTVPGWESD

-125 RNTEYVLDYKRLINP
+125 RNTEYVLDYKRLIDP
-140 VSYTVSFVDSQ
+140 VSYTVSFIDSQ

-167 ETITVL
+167 ETIMVT
-173 PVTVSDYTPTESR
+173 PVTVSDYTPTESS
-186 KTLKLEKG
+186 KIIKLEKG
-194 KENTATFEYCYTGTV
+194 KENTATFEYRYTGAV

-222 TTRTETVVNEV
+222 TTRTETVVSEV
-233 EETVIVPGTA
+233 EETVIVPGTS
-243 QPSGFTANVVNN
+243 QPTGFTANVVNN
-255 ASNTANNRANG
+255 ASNAVNAPV
-266 GGNALN
+266 GN
-272 TPAGNIANNVADN
+272 TANNVADN
-285 SANNAAD
+285 NANNAAD

-298 ADENEDQTV
+298 ADDNEDQTV
-307 DDGNVEIP
+307 DDSNVEIP

-330 VDIEESVTPLANTAE
+330 VDIEESETPLSNTAE

-353 VDGKDADLA
+353 VDGNDADLA

-380 IAAVFVVGLIVFLI
+380 IAAVFIGGLIAFLV

>member
-13 TVFLFMAMVLP
+13 MVFIFMAMVLP

-31 EEKEVAEKRMY
+31 EENEAVEKRMY

-52 SFDTD
+52 SFDID
-57 KITVSDG
+57 KITVSEG

-80 TLALTVPDWESD
+80 TLAFTVPGWESD
-92 ARLTS
+92 AGLTS

-125 RNTEYVLDYKRLINP
+125 RNTEYVLDYKRLIDP
-140 VSYTVSFVDSQ
+140 VSYTVSFIDSQ

-156 AAPQIIYGNAE
+156 ATPQIIYGNAE
-167 ETITVL
+167 ETIMVT
-173 PVTVSDYTPTESR
+173 PVTVSDYTPTESS
-186 KTLKLEKG
+186 KIIKLEKG
-194 KENTATFEYCYTGTV
+194 KENTATFEYRYTGAV

-222 TTRTETVVNEV
+222 TTRTETVVSEV
-233 EETVIVPGTA
+233 EETVIVPGTS
-243 QPSGFTANVVNN
+243 QPTGFTANVVNN
-255 ASNTANNRANG
+255 ASNAVNAPV
-266 GGNALN
+266 GN
-272 TPAGNIANNVADN
+272 TANNVADN
-285 SANNAAD
+285 NANNAAD

-298 ADENEDQTV
+298 ADDNEDQTV
-307 DDGNVEIP
+307 DDSNVEIP

-330 VDIEESVTPLANTAE
+330 VDIEESETPLSNTAE

-353 VDGKDADLA
+353 VDGNDADLA

-380 IAAVFVVGLIVFLI
+380 IAAVFIAGLIAFLV

>member
-42 TVTFRAGNVA
+42 TVTFRAGNIA
-52 SFDTD
+52 CFDTD

-69 NYIKVKVAKGD
+69 NYIKVKVAKGE
-80 TLALTVPDWESD
+80 TLAFTVPGWESD

-110 YGLKAFSGVVGTAVE
+110 YGLKAFNGVVGTAVE
-125 RNTEYVLDYKRLINP
+125 RNTEYVLDYKRLIDP
-140 VSYTVSFVDSQ
+140 VSYTVSFIDSQ

-156 AAPQIIYGNAE
+156 ATPQIIYGNAE
-167 ETITVL
+167 ETITVI
-173 PVTVSDYTPTESR
+173 PVTVSDYTPTESS

-194 KENTATFEYCYTGTV
+194 KENAATFEYHYTGAV

-233 EETVIVPGTA
+233 EETVIVPGTS
-243 QPSGFTANVVNN
+243 QPTGFTANVVNN
-255 ASNTANNRANG
+255 ASNAVNAPV
-266 GGNALN
+266 GN
-272 TPAGNIANNVADN
+272 TANNVADN
-285 SANNAAD
+285 NANNAAD

-298 ADENEDQTV
+298 ADDNEDQTV
-307 DDGNVEIP
+307 DDSNVEIP
-315 EEQTPLVDGDENDGV
+315 EEQTPLVDGDGNDGV
-330 VDIEESVTPLANTAE
+330 VDIEESETPLANTAE
-345 DESTVSGD
+345 DENTVSGD
-353 VDGKDADLA
+353 VDGNDADLA

-380 IAAVFVVGLIVFLI
+380 ITAVFVVGLIVFLI
-394 YKNRKRSK
+394 YKNRKKSK

>member
-13 TVFLFMAMVLP
+13 TVFIFMALVLP

-31 EEKEVAEKRMY
+31 EEKEVVEKRMY
-42 TVTFRAGNVA
+42 TVTFRAGNIA
-52 SFDTD
+52 CFDID
-57 KITVSDG
+57 KITVSEG

-80 TLALTVPDWESD
+80 TLAFTVPGWESD

-110 YGLKAFSGVVGTAVE
+110 YGVKAFNGVVGTVVE
-125 RNTEYVLDYKRLINP
+125 RNTEYVLDYKRLIDP
-140 VSYTVSFVDSQ
+140 VSYTVSFIDSQ

-156 AAPQIIYGNAE
+156 AAPQITYGNAE
-167 ETITVL
+167 ETITVI
-173 PVTVSDYTPTESR
+173 PVTVPDYTPTESS
-186 KTLKLEKG
+186 KIIKLEKG
-194 KENTATFEYCYTGTV
+194 KENTATFEYRYTGAV

-233 EETVIVPGTA
+233 EETVIVPGTS
-243 QPSGFTANVVNN
+243 QPTGFTANVVNN
-255 ASNTANNRANG
+255 ASNAVNAPV
-266 GGNALN
+266 GN
-272 TPAGNIANNVADN
+272 T
-285 SANNAAD
+285 ANNAAD

-298 ADENEDQTV
+298 ADDNEDQTV
-307 DDGNVEIP
+307 DDSNVEIP
-315 EEQTPLVDGDENDGV
+315 EEQTPLVDGDGNDGA
-330 VDIEESVTPLANTAE
+330 VDIEESETPLANTAE
-345 DESTVSGD
+345 DASTASGD
-353 VDGKDADLA
+353 VDGNDADLA

-380 IAAVFVVGLIVFLI
+380 ITAVFVVGLIVFLI
-394 YKNRKRSK
+394 YKNRKKSK

>member
-13 TVFLFMAMVLP
+13 TVFIFMALVLP

-31 EEKEVAEKRMY
+31 EEKEVVEKRMY
-42 TVTFRAGNVA
+42 TVTFRAGNIA
-52 SFDTD
+52 CFDID
-57 KITVSDG
+57 KITVSEG

-80 TLALTVPDWESD
+80 TLAFTVPGWESD

-110 YGLKAFSGVVGTAVE
+110 YGLKAFNGVVGTVVE
-125 RNTEYVLDYKRLINP
+125 RNTEYVLDYKRLIDP
-140 VSYTVSFVDSQ
+140 VSYTVSFIDSQ

-156 AAPQIIYGNAE
+156 AAPQITYGNAE
-167 ETITVL
+167 ETITVI
-173 PVTVSDYTPTESR
+173 PVTVPDYTPTESS
-186 KTLKLEKG
+186 KIIKLEKG
-194 KENTATFEYCYTGTV
+194 KENTATFEYRYTGAV

-233 EETVIVPGTA
+233 EETVIVPGTS
-243 QPSGFTANVVNN
+243 QPTGFTANVVNN
-255 ASNTANNRANG
+255 ASNAVNAPV
-266 GGNALN
+266 GN
-272 TPAGNIANNVADN
+272 T
-285 SANNAAD
+285 ANNAAD

-298 ADENEDQTV
+298 ADDS
-307 DDGNVEIP
+307 NVEIP
-315 EEQTPLVDGDENDGV
+315 EEQTPLVDGDGNDGA
-330 VDIEESVTPLANTAE
+330 VDIEESETPLANTAE
-345 DESTVSGD
+345 DASTASGD
-353 VDGKDADLA
+353 VNGNDADLA

-380 IAAVFVVGLIVFLI
+380 ITAVFVVGLIVFLI
-394 YKNRKRSK
+394 YKNRKKSK

>member
-13 TVFLFMAMVLP
+13 TVFIFMALVLP

-31 EEKEVAEKRMY
+31 EEKEAVEKRMY

-80 TLALTVPDWESD
+80 TLAFTVPGWESD

-125 RNTEYVLDYKRLINP
+125 RNTEYVLDYKRLIDP
-140 VSYTVSFVDSQ
+140 VSYTVSFIDSQ

-167 ETITVL
+167 ETIMVT
-173 PVTVSDYTPTESR
+173 PVTVSDYTPTESS
-186 KTLKLEKG
+186 KIIKLEKG
-194 KENTATFEYCYTGTV
+194 KENTATFEYRYTGAV

-222 TTRTETVVNEV
+222 TTRTETVVSEV
-233 EETVIVPGTA
+233 EETVIVPGAA
-243 QPSGFTANVVNN
+243 QPSGVTANVVNN
-255 ASNTANNRANG
+255 ASNAVNAPV
-266 GGNALN
+266 GN
-272 TPAGNIANNVADN
+272 TANNVADN
-285 SANNAAD
+285 NANNAAD

-298 ADENEDQTV
+298 ADDNEDQTV
-307 DDGNVEIP
+307 DDSNVEIP
-315 EEQTPLVDGDENDGV
+315 EEQTPLVDGDGNDGV
-330 VDIEESVTPLANTAE
+330 VDIEESETPLANTAE
-345 DESTVSGD
+345 DENTVSGD

-380 IAAVFVVGLIVFLI
+380 IVAVFIAGLIAFLV